1 MTCCPEQQRHLI
13 GMTLPHN
20 IHHSASPPPTA
31 KPSGSQPG
39 GSRFA
44 SWSPRPWQRGTTLV
58 HRHNARLPGSGQS
71 AVGGTGAGLSDHRA
85 TCVTA
90 ESWCGRA
97 AGIDGPTWVMATYKI
112 ADCTRYIPYPKT
124 ATASHTLLLPPLFR
138 WWRAP
143 QAAGWLIWLLAP
155 RCWCSRTAASQ
166 HSGSMQPTTSQNR
179 SDTMMLCSSLSPSCA
194 GVAVP
199 ARPKHE

>member
-1 MTCCPEQQRHLI
+1 MSISNCQTTSSSSLI
-13 GMTLPHN
+13 
-20 IHHSASPPPTA
+20 A
-31 KPSGSQPG
+31 SGSQPG

-112 ADCTRYIPYPKT
+112 ADCTRYIPYPKK
-124 ATASHTLLLPPLFR
+124 ALR
-138 WWRAP
+138 VE
-143 QAAGWLIWLLAP
+143 
-155 RCWCSRTAASQ
+155 
-166 HSGSMQPTTSQNR
+166 TT
-179 SDTMMLCSSLSPSCA
+179 
-194 GVAVP
+194 
-199 ARPKHE
+199 

>member
-1 MTCCPEQQRHLI
+1 MQYHDDTHIEQ
-13 GMTLPHN
+13 
-20 IHHSASPPPTA
+20 
-31 KPSGSQPG
+31 
-39 GSRFA
+39 

-112 ADCTRYIPYPKT
+112 ADCTRYIPYPISQKVGKDT
-124 ATASHTLLLPPLFR
+124 DSVCGPQNLHQAELL
-138 WWRAP
+138 
-143 QAAGWLIWLLAP
+143 QA
-155 RCWCSRTAASQ
+155 
-166 HSGSMQPTTSQNR
+166 
-179 SDTMMLCSSLSPSCA
+179 
-194 GVAVP
+194 
-199 ARPKHE
+199 K

>member
-1 MTCCPEQQRHLI
+1 M
-13 GMTLPHN
+13 GK
-20 IHHSASPPPTA
+20 A
-31 KPSGSQPG
+31 SGSQPG
-39 GSRFA
+39 GSKFA

-112 ADCTRYIPYPKT
+112 ADCTRYIPYPI
-124 ATASHTLLLPPLFR
+124 SHYPPPYSLER
-138 WWRAP
+138 NVGRPAVKKGAP
-143 QAAGWLIWLLAP
+143 P
-155 RCWCSRTAASQ
+155 
-166 HSGSMQPTTSQNR
+166 
-179 SDTMMLCSSLSPSCA
+179 
-194 GVAVP
+194 
-199 ARPKHE
+199 